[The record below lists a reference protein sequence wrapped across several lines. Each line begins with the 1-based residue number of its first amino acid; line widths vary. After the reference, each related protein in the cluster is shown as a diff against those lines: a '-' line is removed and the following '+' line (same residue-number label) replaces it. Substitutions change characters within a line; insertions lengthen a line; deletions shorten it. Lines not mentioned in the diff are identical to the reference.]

1 MAKVRG
7 SRQENLIVRTHK
19 PGRFCVLVGIG
30 VVFSAIAL
38 VTSFYGG
45 RIYERQIHALGSAE
59 KEKFK
64 ELLEHSALLDNDSSV
79 DRMALE
85 VARVNINEL
94 EGKIHQLNKEIAFYK
109 SVMAPESAVKGLFVH
124 DLDVEEL
131 FGLDGSDAGRYRLS
145 WVLAQVGKNKGFI
158 SGNVQIKIHGVSDG
172 EKRVLSLK
180 DVSQETPNAAFKLR
194 YFQIFEAEIQL
205 PENLIVK
212 KIEVI
217 ASSNGKK
224 PQTIVKEFDWVVQR
238 GLENVSE

>member
-7 SRQENLIVRTHK
+7 SRQESLIVRAHK
-19 PGRFCVLVGIG
+19 PGRFWVLVSIG
-30 VVFSAIAL
+30 VVFSLVAL

-45 RIYERQIHALGSAE
+45 RVYERQIQALVPAE

-64 ELLEHSALLDNDSSV
+64 QLLERSALLDTDSSV

-85 VARVNINEL
+85 VARININEL
-94 EGKIHQLNKEIAFYK
+94 EGTIHQLNKEIAFYK

-124 DLDVEEL
+124 DMDIE
-131 FGLDGSDAGRYRLS
+131 GLPERDGSDAGRYRLS
-145 WVLAQVGKNKGFI
+145 WVLAQAGKNKGFI

-180 DVSQETPNAAFKLR
+180 DVSQEAPNAAFKLR
-194 YFQIFEAEIQL
+194 YFQVFEAEIQL
-205 PENLIVK
+205 PENLTVK

-217 ASSNGKK
+217 ARSSGKK
-224 PQTIVKEFDWVVQR
+224 PQTIVKEFDWVAQR
-238 GLENVSE
+238 GLENVPE